1 MSKSEKLYISRY
13 NDFYGCLL
21 TTHQCEMIKLYYDYD
36 ISLFEI
42 AEQFNV
48 SRQAVRDTI
57 KRAEQLLEMYE
68 EKLQLAKKA
77 SSLSAN
83 VIQIENAVR
92 TNDNDLALQLLGSL
106 KDIVEG
112 NDGDI

>member
-1 MSKSEKLYISRY
+1 MSRY

-21 TTHQCEMIKLYYDYD
+21 TKHQSEMIKLYYDFD

-42 AEQFNV
+42 AEQFGI

-57 KRAEQLLEMYE
+57 KRAEQLLIGYE
-68 EKLQLAKKA
+68 EKLR
-77 SSLSAN
+77 LSQKFEQMSKCVA
-83 VIQIENAVR
+83 QIE
-92 TNDNDLALQLLGSL
+92 TALDCEDKALCKSQIDML
-106 KDIVEG
+106 KQIMED

>member
-1 MSKSEKLYISRY
+1 MLKSEKLYISRY

-21 TTHQCEMIKLYYDYD
+21 TEHQCEMIKLYYDCD

-42 AEQFNV
+42 AEQFGV

-57 KRAEQLLEMYE
+57 KRAEQLLIGYE
-68 EKLQLAKKA
+68 EKLG
-77 SSLSAN
+77 LSQKFAAMTDALE
-83 VIQIENAVR
+83 QIEKAILMGDQTQSIKQIAV
-92 TNDNDLALQLLGSL
+92 L
-106 KDIVEG
+106 KQIMED

>member
-21 TTHQCEMIKLYYDYD
+21 TEHQSEMIKLYYDYD

-42 AEQFNV
+42 AEQFDI

-68 EKLQLAKKA
+68 QKLKLVQKFSNISASLIQL
-77 SSLSAN
+77 
-83 VIQIENAVR
+83 ENAVKA
-92 TNDNDLALQLLGSL
+92 NDRMLAMQLLGSV
-106 KDIVEG
+106 KDIVED